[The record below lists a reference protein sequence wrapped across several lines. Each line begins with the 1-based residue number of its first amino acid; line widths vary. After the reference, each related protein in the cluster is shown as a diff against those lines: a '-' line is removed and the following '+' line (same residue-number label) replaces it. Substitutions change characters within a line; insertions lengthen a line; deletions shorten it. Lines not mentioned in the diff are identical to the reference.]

1 MAKLVKATDCK
12 SVTVGSNPTGVSMS
26 NAFKFRCKHCGKY
39 HSTESE
45 NRFHEGI
52 CRFVDDIYGR
62 GKQKVF
68 GRKTKEGSK

>member
-26 NAFKFRCKHCGKY
+26 NTFKVRCKHCGKY

-45 NRFHEGI
+45 NRFHEEICKFVAGI
-52 CRFVDDIYGR
+52 WNKSKRR
-62 GKQKVF
+62 KVY
-68 GRKTKEGSK
+68 K